1 MAFTLKETDMF
12 KRYLGKA
19 LMGLGLLRGLGS
31 GLPIGSTKQFN
42 YEERIQMRDYNL
54 NNTNTTSNKKRP
66 DGYCN
71 LLVET
76 TNKGNVKK
84 TQIGEYGIALDKN
97 RKLDALIIKLA
108 EENPDALQ
116 KLILSVRVTVMD
128 ESNNTDEMELV
139 LA

>member
-1 MAFTLKETDMF
+1 MYKYIKTVLNNALISVSS
-12 KRYLGKA
+12 LGSF
-19 LMGLGLLRGLGS
+19 GS
-31 GLPIGSTKQFN
+31 GLPTIGSAKQSFN
-42 YEERIQMRDYNL
+42 YEERITMADYNL
-54 NNTNTTSNKKRP
+54 DTANTTSNKKRP

-97 RKLDALIIKLA
+97 RKLDALILKLA

>member
-1 MAFTLKETDMF
+1 MF
-12 KRYLGKA
+12 KRYLDKA

-31 GLPIGSTKQFN
+31 GLPIGSTKQSFN
-42 YEERIQMRDYNL
+42 YEERITMADYNL
-54 NNTNTTSNKKRP
+54 DTANTTSNKKRP

-128 ESNNTDEMELV
+128 ESNSTDEMELV
-139 LA
+139 LK

>member
-1 MAFTLKETDMF
+1 MF
-12 KRYLGKA
+12 KRYLDKA

-31 GLPIGSTKQFN
+31 GLPIGSTKQSFN
-42 YEERIQMRDYNL
+42 YEERITMADYNL
-54 NNTNTTSNKKRP
+54 DTANTTSNKKRP

-116 KLILSVRVTVMD
+116 KLILSVRLTVMD
-128 ESNNTDEMELV
+128 ESNSTDEMELV
-139 LA
+139 LK

>member
-1 MAFTLKETDMF
+1 MF
-12 KRYLGKA
+12 KRYLDKA

-31 GLPIGSTKQFN
+31 GLPTIGSSNQSFN
-42 YEERIQMRDYNL
+42 YEERITMADYNL
-54 NNTNTTSNKKRP
+54 DTANTNSNKKRP

-76 TNKGNVKK
+76 SNKGTVKK
-84 TQIGEYGIALDKN
+84 TQVGEYGIALDKN
-97 RKLDALIIKLA
+97 RKLDALILKLA

>member
-1 MAFTLKETDMF
+1 MYKYIKTVLNNALISVSS
-12 KRYLGKA
+12 LGSF
-19 LMGLGLLRGLGS
+19 GS
-31 GLPIGSTKQFN
+31 GLPIGSTKQSFN
-42 YEERIQMRDYNL
+42 YEERITMADYNL
-54 NNTNTTSNKKRP
+54 DSNNTNSNKKRP
-66 DGYCN
+66 DGYAN

-97 RKLDALIIKLA
+97 RKLDALILKLA

-128 ESNNTDEMELV
+128 ESNSSDEMELV

>member
-1 MAFTLKETDMF
+1 MA
-12 KRYLGKA
+12 
-19 LMGLGLLRGLGS
+19 
-31 GLPIGSTKQFN
+31 
-42 YEERIQMRDYNL
+42 DYNL
-54 NNTNTTSNKKRP
+54 DSNNTNSNKKRP

-76 TNKGNVKK
+76 SNKGK
-84 TQIGEYGIALDKN
+84 TKNSQVGEYGIALDRS
-97 RKLDALIIKLA
+97 RKLDALIIKMA
-108 EENPDALQ
+108 EEDPDALA